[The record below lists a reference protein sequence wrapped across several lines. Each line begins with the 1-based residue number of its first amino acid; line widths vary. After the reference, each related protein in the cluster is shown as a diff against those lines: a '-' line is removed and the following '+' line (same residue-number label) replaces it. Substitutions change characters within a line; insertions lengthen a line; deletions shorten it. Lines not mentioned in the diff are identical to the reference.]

1 MDWNILKCSVKFYDC
16 FVLPISRNHSLF
28 VLIRLVGINV
38 CIERAI
44 CQRSASKSLGGSMS
58 GIFFGERF
66 SLFWAASFDRLENH
80 GICFCR
86 WHFLLFCHQKL
97 YEEGSCGKI
106 NMKNKAEKW
115 GLNWRINLLNFRD
128 LSIASF
134 PIKMRTKKKI
144 SWIFFDFYGYLDWVM
159 SKLKSW
165 I

>member
-1 MDWNILKCSVKFYDC
+1 MKDYPYLFGFSNFVNQPEKLLEHRVLFPNLPNNNRQC
-16 FVLPISRNHSLF
+16 FVLPFSRNHSLF

-38 CIERAI
+38 CIERTI

-106 NMKNKAEKW
+106 NMKNKEEK
-115 GLNWRINLLNFRD
+115 
-128 LSIASF
+128 
-134 PIKMRTKKKI
+134 
-144 SWIFFDFYGYLDWVM
+144 
-159 SKLKSW
+159 
-165 I
+165 

>member
-1 MDWNILKCSVKFYDC
+1 MLSALSLEGTSLPVSDWQARMDQTVVQANDNAWGIGQTDRKQQENRVLYANDNRYC

-38 CIERAI
+38 CIERTI

-106 NMKNKAEKW
+106 NMKNK
-115 GLNWRINLLNFRD
+115 
-128 LSIASF
+128 
-134 PIKMRTKKKI
+134 
-144 SWIFFDFYGYLDWVM
+144 
-159 SKLKSW
+159 
-165 I
+165 

>member
-1 MDWNILKCSVKFYDC
+1 MFCFGNFKDSLYSYVDWIGWY
-16 FVLPISRNHSLF
+16 I
-28 VLIRLVGINV
+28 
-38 CIERAI
+38 CIERTI

-106 NMKNKAEKW
+106 NMKNKVEKW
-115 GLNWRINLLNFRD
+115 WGHHLDFRINLLNTFTC
-128 LSIASF
+128 IATS
-134 PIKMRTKKKI
+134 PIEIRMKKTI
-144 SWIFFDFYGYLDWVM
+144 SWTFFWLF
-159 SKLKSW
+159 
-165 I
+165 